1 MYSKCIEA
9 GKLQLEKGKRNGE
22 GRSTLE
28 IVGSEQPQI
37 RKIAPLEMRSVPR
50 LGSREVVLVRSD
62 YTTKISVLKLF
73 YVLS

>member
-50 LGSREVVLVRSD
+50 LGSREVLVRSD